1 MWGGLAKVNIPINKK
16 RKIGPKIVDC
26 VFVGYSLNNTNY
38 KFLVVDSGVSVISN
52 LSFCNNVNK
61 DIVFELNFVYI
72 LLVVD
77 YVSKWVEA
85 KPTRANDAKVVVD
98 FVIFSL

>member
-1 MWGGLAKVNIPINKK
+1 VWGCLTKVNIPINKK
-16 RKIGPKIVDC
+16 RKVGPKIVDC

-61 DIVFELNFVYI
+61 DIVFELNFVLFYLKMI
-72 LLVVD
+72 LKLIVR
-77 YVSKWVEA
+77 
-85 KPTRANDAKVVVD
+85 P
-98 FVIFSL
+98 